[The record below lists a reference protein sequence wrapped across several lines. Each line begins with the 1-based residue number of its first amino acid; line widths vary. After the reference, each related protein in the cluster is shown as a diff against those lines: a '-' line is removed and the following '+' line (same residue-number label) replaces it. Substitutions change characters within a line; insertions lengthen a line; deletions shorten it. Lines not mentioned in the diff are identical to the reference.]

1 MLEINPSLVV
11 MTAIVFLG
19 LIAVL
24 NTLLYKPLLKFV
36 DERNASIK
44 ADEESASKNASD
56 LGVYEAEINSIIA
69 QARNEANKIRQDA
82 LNSAKGISA
91 NEVNA
96 KKAEL
101 QSDYERF
108 LDDLN
113 VKKTALKADLLSKL
127 PDLKGALDTKL
138 VRM

>member
-82 LNSAKGISA
+82 LNSAKSISA

-113 VKKTALKADLLSKL
+113 VKKAALKADLLSKL
-127 PDLKGALDTKL
+127 PDLKGVLDTKL